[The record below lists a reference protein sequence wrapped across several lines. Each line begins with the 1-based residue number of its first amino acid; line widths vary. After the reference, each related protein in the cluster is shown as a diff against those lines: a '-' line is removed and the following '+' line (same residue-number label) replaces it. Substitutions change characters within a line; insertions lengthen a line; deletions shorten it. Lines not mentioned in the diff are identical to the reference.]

1 MSLNKIICFGEI
13 LWDIFPGGKMLG
25 GAPFNVAASIHGLG
39 GNVQFISRVGNDSLG
54 REITEKMKSQGLSTK
69 FIQSDNFY
77 ATGKVLV
84 ALDKD
89 GIAKYEIASDAAWD
103 FIKPTST
110 IINAVSEA
118 NAFIFGSLVS
128 RSASKETL
136 DTLLN
141 HSKFSVFDLNLRP
154 PFYTLETLTQLMI
167 KTNMLKFNDDELYE
181 IANALGSPYHS
192 LDQHILYL
200 VAKTNTPIICVTK
213 GMHGAVLYHHGDW
226 FYNSGYRI
234 EVKDTVGAG
243 DSFLAT
249 LVLGLLQGDSLQSTL
264 NDACGMGA
272 LVASSKGANP
282 SITIQELATFVSPIK
297 KNIVL

>member
-1 MSLNKIICFGEI
+1 MIGA
-13 LWDIFPGGKMLG
+13 
-25 GAPFNVAASIHGLG
+25 APFNIAASIHDLG
-39 GNVQFISRVGNDSLG
+39 GNVQLISRVGKDSLG
-54 REITEKMKSQGLSTK
+54 NEIIENIKAKGLSIK
-69 FIQSDNFY
+69 FIQSDNFHS
-77 ATGKVLV
+77 TGRVLV
-84 ALDKD
+84 ALDKN
-89 GIAKYEIASDAAWD
+89 GIAKYEIAQDTAWD
-103 FIKPTST
+103 FIEPTPT

-118 NAFIFGSLVS
+118 NTFIFGSLVS

-136 DTLLN
+136 DKLLN
-141 HSKFSVFDLNLRP
+141 LSMFSVFDLNLRP

-192 LDQHILYL
+192 LDQHIVYL

-226 FYNSGYRI
+226 FYNSGYRV

-243 DSFLAT
+243 DSFLAI
-249 LVLGLLQGDSLQSTL
+249 LVLGLLQDNSLQSTL

-272 LVASSKGANP
+272 LVSSSKGANP
-282 SITIQELATFVSPIK
+282 SITIEELATFVSRI
-297 KNIVL
+297 

>member
-1 MSLNKIICFGEI
+1 MNSNKIICFGEI
-13 LWDIFPGGKMLG
+13 LWDIFPAGKMLG
-25 GAPFNVAASIHGLG
+25 GAPFNIAASIHDLG
-39 GNVQFISRVGNDSLG
+39 GNVQLISRVGKDSLG
-54 REITEKMKSQGLSTK
+54 NEIIENIKAKGLSIK
-69 FIQSDNFY
+69 FIQSDNFHS
-77 ATGKVLV
+77 TGRVLV
-84 ALDKD
+84 ALDKN
-89 GIAKYEIASDAAWD
+89 GIAKYEIAQDAAWD
-103 FIKPTST
+103 FIEPTPT

-118 NAFIFGSLVS
+118 NTFIFGSLVS

-141 HSKFSVFDLNLRP
+141 LSKFSVFDLNLRP

-181 IANALGSPYHS
+181 IVNALGSPYHS
-192 LDQHILYL
+192 LDQHTVYL

-226 FYNSGYRI
+226 FYNSGYRV

-249 LVLGLLQGDSLQSTL
+249 LVLGLLQDNSLQSTL

-272 LVASSKGANP
+272 LVASSNGANP
-282 SITIQELATFVSPIK
+282 SITIEELATFVSRI
-297 KNIVL
+297 

>member
-1 MSLNKIICFGEI
+1 MIGA
-13 LWDIFPGGKMLG
+13 
-25 GAPFNVAASIHGLG
+25 APFNIAASIHDLG
-39 GNVQFISRVGNDSLG
+39 GNVQLISRVGKDSLG
-54 REITEKMKSQGLSTK
+54 NEIIENIKAKGLSIK
-69 FIQSDNFY
+69 FIQSDNFHS
-77 ATGKVLV
+77 TGRVLV
-84 ALDKD
+84 ALDKN
-89 GIAKYEIASDAAWD
+89 GIAKYEIAQDAAWD
-103 FIKPTST
+103 FIEPTPT

-141 HSKFSVFDLNLRP
+141 LSKFSVFDLNLRP

-192 LDQHILYL
+192 LDQHIVYL

-226 FYNSGYRI
+226 FYNSGYRV

-243 DSFLAT
+243 DSFLAI
-249 LVLGLLQGDSLQSTL
+249 LVLGLLQDNSLQSTL

-272 LVASSKGANP
+272 LVASSNGANP
-282 SITIQELATFVSPIK
+282 SITIEELATFVSRI
-297 KNIVL
+297 

>member
-1 MSLNKIICFGEI
+1 MNSNKIICFGEI
-13 LWDIFPGGKMLG
+13 LWDIFPAGKMLG
-25 GAPFNVAASIHGLG
+25 GAPFNVAASIHALG
-39 GNVQFISRVGNDSLG
+39 GNVQLISRVGKDSLG
-54 REITEKMKSQGLSTK
+54 NEIIENIKAKGLSIK
-69 FIQSDNFY
+69 FIQSDNFHS
-77 ATGKVLV
+77 TGRVLV
-84 ALDKD
+84 ALDKN
-89 GIAKYEIASDAAWD
+89 GIAKYEIAQDAAWD
-103 FIKPTST
+103 FIEPTPT

-136 DTLLN
+136 DILLN
-141 HSKFSVFDLNLRP
+141 LSKFNVFDLNLRP

-192 LDQHILYL
+192 LDQHIVYL

-226 FYNSGYRI
+226 FYNSGYRV

-243 DSFLAT
+243 DSFLAI
-249 LVLGLLQGDSLQSTL
+249 LVLGLLQDNSLQSTL

-272 LVASSKGANP
+272 LVASSNGANP
-282 SITIQELATFVSPIK
+282 SITIEELATFVSRT
-297 KNIVL
+297 

>member
-1 MSLNKIICFGEI
+1 MNSNKIICFGEI
-13 LWDIFPGGKMLG
+13 LWDIFPAGNMLG
-25 GAPFNVAASIHGLG
+25 GAPFNIAASIHDLG
-39 GNVQFISRVGNDSLG
+39 GNVQLISRVGKDSLG
-54 REITEKMKSQGLSTK
+54 NEIIENIKAKGLSIK
-69 FIQSDNFY
+69 FIQSDNFHS
-77 ATGKVLV
+77 TGRVLV
-84 ALDKD
+84 ALDKN
-89 GIAKYEIASDAAWD
+89 GIAKYEIAQDAAWD
-103 FIKPTST
+103 FIEPTPT

-141 HSKFSVFDLNLRP
+141 LSKFSVFDLNLRP

-192 LDQHILYL
+192 LDQHIVYL

-226 FYNSGYRI
+226 FYNSGYRV

-243 DSFLAT
+243 DSFLAI
-249 LVLGLLQGDSLQSTL
+249 LVLGLLQDNSLQSTL

-272 LVASSKGANP
+272 LVASSNGANP
-282 SITIQELATFVSPIK
+282 SITIEELATFVSRT
-297 KNIVL
+297 

>member
-1 MSLNKIICFGEI
+1 MNSNKIICFGEI
-13 LWDIFPGGKMLG
+13 LWDIFPAGKMLG
-25 GAPFNVAASIHGLG
+25 GAPFNIAASIHDLG
-39 GNVQFISRVGNDSLG
+39 GNVQLISRVGKDSLG
-54 REITEKMKSQGLSTK
+54 NEIIENIKAKGLSIK
-69 FIQSDNFY
+69 FIQSDNFHS
-77 ATGKVLV
+77 TGRVFV
-84 ALDKD
+84 ALDKN
-89 GIAKYEIASDAAWD
+89 GIAKYEIAQDAAWD
-103 FIKPTST
+103 FIEPTPT

-141 HSKFSVFDLNLRP
+141 LSKFSVFDLNLRP

-192 LDQHILYL
+192 LDQHIVYL

-226 FYNSGYRI
+226 FYNSGYRV

-249 LVLGLLQGDSLQSTL
+249 LVLGLLQDNSLQSTL
-264 NDACGMGA
+264 NDPCGMGA
-272 LVASSKGANP
+272 LVASSNGVNS
-282 SITIQELATFVSPIK
+282 SITIEELATFVSRI
-297 KNIVL
+297 

>member
-1 MSLNKIICFGEI
+1 MNSNKIICFGEI
-13 LWDIFPGGKMLG
+13 LWDIFPDGKMIG
-25 GAPFNVAASIHGLG
+25 GAPFNVAASIYDLG
-39 GNVQFISRVGNDSLG
+39 GNVKLISRVGKDSLG
-54 REITEKMKSQGLSTK
+54 NEIIENIKAKGLSVK

-77 ATGKVLV
+77 ATVKVLI
-84 ALDKD
+84 ALDKN
-89 GIAKYEIASDAAWD
+89 GIAKYKIASDAAWD
-103 FIKPTST
+103 FIESTPT

-141 HSKFSVFDLNLRP
+141 HSKFSVFDLNLRLP
-154 PFYTLETLTQLMI
+154 YYTLETLTQLMI

-181 IANALGSPYHS
+181 IANALGSPYNS

-200 VAKTNTPIICVTK
+200 VTKTNTPIICVTK

-234 EVKDTVGAG
+234 EVIDTVGAG

-249 LVLGLLQGDSLQSTL
+249 FVLGLLQGDSLQSTL

-282 SITIQELATFVSPIK
+282 SITIEELATFVSPVK

>member
-1 MSLNKIICFGEI
+1 MNSNKIICFGEI
-13 LWDIFPGGKMLG
+13 LWDIFPAGKMLG
-25 GAPFNVAASIHGLG
+25 GAPFNIAASIHDLG
-39 GNVQFISRVGNDSLG
+39 GNVQLISRVGKDSLG
-54 REITEKMKSQGLSTK
+54 NEIIENIKAKGLSIK
-69 FIQSDNFY
+69 FIQSDNFHS
-77 ATGKVLV
+77 TGRVLV
-84 ALDKD
+84 ALDKN
-89 GIAKYEIASDAAWD
+89 GIAKYEIAQDAAWD
-103 FIKPTST
+103 FIEPTPT

-141 HSKFSVFDLNLRP
+141 LSKFSVFDLNLRP

-181 IANALGSPYHS
+181 IVNALGSPYHS
-192 LDQHILYL
+192 LDQHIVYL

-226 FYNSGYRI
+226 FYNSGYRV

-249 LVLGLLQGDSLQSTL
+249 LVLGLLQDNSLQSTL

-272 LVASSKGANP
+272 LVASSNGANP
-282 SITIQELATFVSPIK
+282 SITIEELATFVSRT
-297 KNIVL
+297 

>member
-1 MSLNKIICFGEI
+1 MNSNKIICFGEI
-13 LWDIFPGGKMLG
+13 LWDIFPAGKMLG
-25 GAPFNVAASIHGLG
+25 GAPFNIAASIHDLG
-39 GNVQFISRVGNDSLG
+39 GNVQLISRVGKDSLG
-54 REITEKMKSQGLSTK
+54 NEIIENIKAKGLSIK
-69 FIQSDNFY
+69 FIQSDNFHS
-77 ATGKVLV
+77 TGRVLV
-84 ALDKD
+84 ALDEN
-89 GIAKYEIASDAAWD
+89 GIAKYEIAQDAAWD
-103 FIKPTST
+103 FIEPTPT

-136 DTLLN
+136 DKLLN
-141 HSKFSVFDLNLRP
+141 LSKFSVFDLNLRP

-192 LDQHILYL
+192 LDQHIVYL

-226 FYNSGYRI
+226 FYNSGYRV

-243 DSFLAT
+243 DSFLAI
-249 LVLGLLQGDSLQSTL
+249 LVLGLLQDNSLQSTL

-272 LVASSKGANP
+272 LVASSNGANP
-282 SITIQELATFVSPIK
+282 SITIEELATFVSRI
-297 KNIVL
+297 

>member
-1 MSLNKIICFGEI
+1 MNSNKIICFGEI
-13 LWDIFPGGKMLG
+13 LWDIFPAGKMLG
-25 GAPFNVAASIHGLG
+25 GAPFNIAASIHDLG
-39 GNVQFISRVGNDSLG
+39 GNVQLISRVGKDSLG
-54 REITEKMKSQGLSTK
+54 NEIIENIKAKGLSIK
-69 FIQSDNFY
+69 FIQSDNFHS
-77 ATGKVLV
+77 TGRVLV
-84 ALDKD
+84 ALDKN
-89 GIAKYEIASDAAWD
+89 GIAKYEIAQDAAWD
-103 FIKPTST
+103 FIEPTPT

-141 HSKFSVFDLNLRP
+141 LSKFSVFDLNLRP

-192 LDQHILYL
+192 LDQHIVYL

-226 FYNSGYRI
+226 FYNSGYRV

-243 DSFLAT
+243 DSFLAI
-249 LVLGLLQGDSLQSTL
+249 LVLGLLQDNSLQSTL

-272 LVASSKGANP
+272 LVASSNGANP
-282 SITIQELATFVSPIK
+282 SITIEELATFVSRI
-297 KNIVL
+297 

>member
-1 MSLNKIICFGEI
+1 MNSNKIICFGEI
-13 LWDIFPGGKMLG
+13 LWDIFPAGKMLG
-25 GAPFNVAASIHGLG
+25 GAPFNVAASIHALG
-39 GNVQFISRVGNDSLG
+39 GNVQLISRVGKDSLG
-54 REITEKMKSQGLSTK
+54 NEIIEDIKAKGLSVK
-69 FIQSDNFY
+69 FIQSDNFHS
-77 ATGKVLV
+77 TGRVLV
-84 ALDKD
+84 ALDEN
-89 GIAKYEIASDAAWD
+89 GIAKYEIAQDAAWD
-103 FIKPTST
+103 FIEPTPN

-136 DTLLN
+136 DKLLN
-141 HSKFSVFDLNLRP
+141 LSMFSVFDLNLRP

-192 LDQHILYL
+192 LDQHIVYL

-226 FYNSGYRI
+226 FYNSGYRV

-264 NDACGMGA
+264 NEACGMGA
-272 LVASSKGANP
+272 LVSSSKGANP
-282 SITIQELATFVSPIK
+282 SITIEELATFVSPI
-297 KNIVL
+297 

>member
-1 MSLNKIICFGEI
+1 MNSNKIICFGEI
-13 LWDIFPGGKMLG
+13 LWDIFPAGKMLG
-25 GAPFNVAASIHGLG
+25 GAPFNIAASIHDLG
-39 GNVQFISRVGNDSLG
+39 GNVQLISRVGKDSLG
-54 REITEKMKSQGLSTK
+54 NEIIENIKAKGLSIK
-69 FIQSDNFY
+69 FIQSDNFHS
-77 ATGKVLV
+77 TGRVLV
-84 ALDKD
+84 ALDKN
-89 GIAKYEIASDAAWD
+89 GIAKYEIAQDAAWD
-103 FIKPTST
+103 FIEPTPT

-118 NAFIFGSLVS
+118 NTFIFGSLVS

-141 HSKFSVFDLNLRP
+141 LSKFSVFDLYLRP

-192 LDQHILYL
+192 LDQHIVYL

-226 FYNSGYRI
+226 FYNSGYRV

-249 LVLGLLQGDSLQSTL
+249 LVLGLLQDNSLQSTL

-272 LVASSKGANP
+272 LVASSNGANP
-282 SITIQELATFVSPIK
+282 SITIEELATFVSRI
-297 KNIVL
+297 

>member
-1 MSLNKIICFGEI
+1 MRSPSARSPRASPWPLEKPPASWPPARDLCQARPQKPQPNFAAGRGNG
-13 LWDIFPGGKMLG
+13 L
-25 GAPFNVAASIHGLG
+25 AP
-39 GNVQFISRVGNDSLG
+39 DG
-54 REITEKMKSQGLSTK
+54 RWH
-69 FIQSDNFY
+69 
-77 ATGKVLV
+77 
-84 ALDKD
+84 
-89 GIAKYEIASDAAWD
+89 EIASDAAWD
-103 FIKPTST
+103 FIEPTST
-110 IINAVSEA
+110 IVNAVSEA

-141 HSKFSVFDLNLRP
+141 YSKFSVFDLNLRP
-154 PFYTLETLTQLMI
+154 PFYTLETITQLMI

-213 GMHGAVLYHHGDW
+213 GMHGAVLYHDGDW

-249 LVLGLLQGDSLQSTL
+249 LVLGLLQGNSIQSTL

-282 SITIQELATFVSPIK
+282 SITIQELATFVSPI
-297 KNIVL
+297 

>member
-1 MSLNKIICFGEI
+1 MNSNKIICFGEI
-13 LWDIFPGGKMLG
+13 LWDIFPAGKMLG
-25 GAPFNVAASIHGLG
+25 GAPFNVAASIHALG
-39 GNVQFISRVGNDSLG
+39 GNVQLISRVGKDSLG
-54 REITEKMKSQGLSTK
+54 NEIIENIKAKGLSIK
-69 FIQSDNFY
+69 FIQSDNFHS
-77 ATGKVLV
+77 TGRVLV
-84 ALDKD
+84 ALDEN
-89 GIAKYEIASDAAWD
+89 GIAKYEIAQDAAWD
-103 FIKPTST
+103 FIEPTPT

-136 DTLLN
+136 DILLN
-141 HSKFSVFDLNLRP
+141 LSKFNVFDLNLRP

-192 LDQHILYL
+192 LDQHIVYL

-226 FYNSGYRI
+226 FYNSGYRV
-234 EVKDTVGAG
+234 EVKDTIGAG

-249 LVLGLLQGDSLQSTL
+249 LVLGLLQDNSLQSTL

-272 LVASSKGANP
+272 LVASSNGANP
-282 SITIQELATFVSPIK
+282 SITIEELATFVSRT
-297 KNIVL
+297 

>member
-1 MSLNKIICFGEI
+1 MNSNKIICFGEI
-13 LWDIFPGGKMLG
+13 LWDIFPAGKILG
-25 GAPFNVAASIHGLG
+25 GAPFNVAASILALG
-39 GNVQFISRVGNDSLG
+39 GNVQLISRVGKDSLG
-54 REITEKMKSQGLSTK
+54 NEIIEDIKAKGLSVK
-69 FIQSDNFY
+69 FIQSDNFHS
-77 ATGKVLV
+77 TGRVLV
-84 ALDKD
+84 ALDEN
-89 GIAKYEIASDAAWD
+89 GIAKYEIAQDAAWD
-103 FIKPTST
+103 FIEPTPT

-141 HSKFSVFDLNLRP
+141 LSKFSVFDLNLRP

-192 LDQHILYL
+192 LDQHIVYL

-226 FYNSGYRI
+226 FYNSGYRV
-234 EVKDTVGAG
+234 EVKDTIGAG

-249 LVLGLLQGDSLQSTL
+249 LVLGLLQDNSLQSTL

-272 LVASSKGANP
+272 LVASSNGANP
-282 SITIQELATFVSPIK
+282 SITIEELATFVSRI
-297 KNIVL
+297 

>member
-1 MSLNKIICFGEI
+1 MNSNKIICFGEI
-13 LWDIFPGGKMLG
+13 LWDIFPAGKMLG
-25 GAPFNVAASIHGLG
+25 GAPFNIAASIHDLG
-39 GNVQFISRVGNDSLG
+39 GNVQLISRVGKDSLG
-54 REITEKMKSQGLSTK
+54 NEIIENIKAKGLSIK
-69 FIQSDNFY
+69 FIQSDNFHS
-77 ATGKVLV
+77 TGRVLV
-84 ALDKD
+84 ALDKN
-89 GIAKYEIASDAAWD
+89 GIAKYEIAQDAAWD
-103 FIKPTST
+103 FIEPTPT

-141 HSKFSVFDLNLRP
+141 LSKFSVFDLNLRP

-192 LDQHILYL
+192 LDQHIVCL
-200 VAKTNTPIICVTK
+200 VAKTNTPIICIIK

-226 FYNSGYRI
+226 FYNSGYRV

-243 DSFLAT
+243 DSFLAI
-249 LVLGLLQGDSLQSTL
+249 LVLGLLQDNSLQSTL

-272 LVASSKGANP
+272 LVASSNGANP
-282 SITIQELATFVSPIK
+282 SITIEELATFVSRT
-297 KNIVL
+297 

>member
-1 MSLNKIICFGEI
+1 MI
-13 LWDIFPGGKMLG
+13 
-25 GAPFNVAASIHGLG
+25 GAALFNIAASIHDLG
-39 GNVQFISRVGNDSLG
+39 GNVQLISRVGKDSLG
-54 REITEKMKSQGLSTK
+54 NEIIENIKAKGLSIK
-69 FIQSDNFY
+69 FIQSDNFHS
-77 ATGKVLV
+77 TGRVLV
-84 ALDKD
+84 ALDKN
-89 GIAKYEIASDAAWD
+89 GIAKYEIAQDAAWD
-103 FIKPTST
+103 FIEPTPT

-118 NAFIFGSLVS
+118 NTFIFGSLVS

-141 HSKFSVFDLNLRP
+141 LSKFSVFDLNLRP

-192 LDQHILYL
+192 LDQHIVYL

-226 FYNSGYRI
+226 FYNSGYRV

-243 DSFLAT
+243 DSFLAI
-249 LVLGLLQGDSLQSTL
+249 LVLGLLQDNSLQSTL

-272 LVASSKGANP
+272 LVASSNGANP
-282 SITIQELATFVSPIK
+282 SITIEELATFVSRI
-297 KNIVL
+297 

>member
-1 MSLNKIICFGEI
+1 MNSNKIICFGEI
-13 LWDIFPGGKMLG
+13 LWDIFPAGKMLG
-25 GAPFNVAASIHGLG
+25 GAPFNVAASIHALG
-39 GNVQFISRVGNDSLG
+39 GNVQLISRVGKDSLG
-54 REITEKMKSQGLSTK
+54 NEIIENIKAKGLSIK
-69 FIQSDNFY
+69 FIQSDNFHS
-77 ATGKVLV
+77 TGRVLV
-84 ALDKD
+84 ALDKN
-89 GIAKYEIASDAAWD
+89 GIAKYEIAQDAAWD
-103 FIKPTST
+103 FIEPTPT

-136 DTLLN
+136 DILLN
-141 HSKFSVFDLNLRP
+141 LSKFNVFDLNLRP

-192 LDQHILYL
+192 LDQHIVYL

-226 FYNSGYRI
+226 FYNSGYRV

-249 LVLGLLQGDSLQSTL
+249 LVLGLLQDNSLQSTL

-272 LVASSKGANP
+272 LVASSNGANP
-282 SITIQELATFVSPIK
+282 SITIEELATFVSRI
-297 KNIVL
+297 

>member
-1 MSLNKIICFGEI
+1 MNSNKIICFGEI
-13 LWDIFPGGKMLG
+13 LWDIFPAGKMLG
-25 GAPFNVAASIHGLG
+25 GAPFNVAASIHALG
-39 GNVQFISRVGNDSLG
+39 GNVQLISRVGKDSLG
-54 REITEKMKSQGLSTK
+54 NEIIENIKAKGLSIK
-69 FIQSDNFY
+69 FIQSDNFHS
-77 ATGKVLV
+77 TGRVLV
-84 ALDKD
+84 ALDKN
-89 GIAKYEIASDAAWD
+89 GIAKYEIAQDAAWD
-103 FIKPTST
+103 FIEPTPT

-136 DTLLN
+136 DILLN
-141 HSKFSVFDLNLRP
+141 LSKFNVFDLNLRP

-192 LDQHILYL
+192 LDQHIVYL

-226 FYNSGYRI
+226 FYNSGYRV
-234 EVKDTVGAG
+234 EVKDTIGAG

-249 LVLGLLQGDSLQSTL
+249 LVLGLLQDNSLQSTL

-272 LVASSKGANP
+272 LVASSNGANP
-282 SITIQELATFVSPIK
+282 SITIEELATFVSRT
-297 KNIVL
+297 

>member
-1 MSLNKIICFGEI
+1 MNSNKIICFGEI
-13 LWDIFPGGKMLG
+13 LWDIFPAGKMLG
-25 GAPFNVAASIHGLG
+25 GAPFNVAASIHALG
-39 GNVQFISRVGNDSLG
+39 GNVQLISRVGKDSLG
-54 REITEKMKSQGLSTK
+54 NEIIENIKAKGLSIK
-69 FIQSDNFY
+69 FIQSDNFHS
-77 ATGKVLV
+77 TGRVLV
-84 ALDKD
+84 ALDKN
-89 GIAKYEIASDAAWD
+89 GIAKYEIAQDAAWD
-103 FIKPTST
+103 FIEPTPT

-141 HSKFSVFDLNLRP
+141 LSKFSVFDLYLRP

-192 LDQHILYL
+192 LDQHIVYL
-200 VAKTNTPIICVTK
+200 VAKTNNPIICVTK

-226 FYNSGYRI
+226 FYNSGYRV

-243 DSFLAT
+243 DSFLAI
-249 LVLGLLQGDSLQSTL
+249 LVLGLLQDNSLQSTL

-272 LVASSKGANP
+272 LVASSNGANP
-282 SITIQELATFVSPIK
+282 SITIEELATFVSRI
-297 KNIVL
+297 

>member
-1 MSLNKIICFGEI
+1 MNSNKIICFGEI
-13 LWDIFPGGKMLG
+13 LWDIFPAGKMLG
-25 GAPFNVAASIHGLG
+25 GAPFNVAASILALG
-39 GNVQFISRVGNDSLG
+39 GNVQLISRVGKDSLG
-54 REITEKMKSQGLSTK
+54 NEIIEDIKAKGLSIK
-69 FIQSDNFY
+69 FIQSDNFHS
-77 ATGKVLV
+77 TGRVLV
-84 ALDKD
+84 ALDKN
-89 GIAKYEIASDAAWD
+89 GIAKYEIAQDAAWD
-103 FIKPTST
+103 FIEPTPT

-141 HSKFSVFDLNLRP
+141 LSKFSVFDLNLRP

-192 LDQHILYL
+192 LDQHIVYL

-226 FYNSGYRI
+226 FYNSGYRV
-234 EVKDTVGAG
+234 EVKDTIGAG

-249 LVLGLLQGDSLQSTL
+249 LVLGLLQDNSLQSTL

-272 LVASSKGANP
+272 LVASSNGANP
-282 SITIQELATFVSPIK
+282 SITIEELATFVSRI
-297 KNIVL
+297 

>member
-1 MSLNKIICFGEI
+1 MNSNKIICFGEI
-13 LWDIFPGGKMLG
+13 LWDIFPAGKMLG
-25 GAPFNVAASIHGLG
+25 GAPFNVAASILALG
-39 GNVQFISRVGNDSLG
+39 GNVQLISRVGKDSLG
-54 REITEKMKSQGLSTK
+54 NEIIENIKAKGLSIK
-69 FIQSDNFY
+69 FIQSDNFHS
-77 ATGKVLV
+77 TGRVFV
-84 ALDKD
+84 ALDKN
-89 GIAKYEIASDAAWD
+89 GIAKYEIAQDAAWD
-103 FIKPTST
+103 FIEPTPT

-141 HSKFSVFDLNLRP
+141 LSKFSVFDLNLRP

-192 LDQHILYL
+192 LDQHIVYL

-226 FYNSGYRI
+226 FYNSGYRV

-249 LVLGLLQGDSLQSTL
+249 LVLGLLQDNSLQSTL

-272 LVASSKGANP
+272 LVASSNGANP
-282 SITIQELATFVSPIK
+282 SITIEELATFVSRI
-297 KNIVL
+297 

>member
-1 MSLNKIICFGEI
+1 MNSNKIICFGEI
-13 LWDIFPGGKMLG
+13 LWDIFPAGKMLG
-25 GAPFNVAASIHGLG
+25 GAPFNVAASIHALG
-39 GNVQFISRVGNDSLG
+39 GNVQLISRVGKDSLG
-54 REITEKMKSQGLSTK
+54 NEIIENIKAKGLSIK
-69 FIQSDNFY
+69 FIQSDNFHS
-77 ATGKVLV
+77 TGRVLV
-84 ALDKD
+84 ALDKN
-89 GIAKYEIASDAAWD
+89 GIAKYEIAQDAAWD
-103 FIKPTST
+103 FIEPTPN

-141 HSKFSVFDLNLRP
+141 LSKFSVFDLNLRP

-192 LDQHILYL
+192 LDQHIVYL

-226 FYNSGYRI
+226 FYNSGYRV

-243 DSFLAT
+243 DSFLAI
-249 LVLGLLQGDSLQSTL
+249 LVLGLLQDNSLQSTL

-272 LVASSKGANP
+272 LVASSNGANP
-282 SITIQELATFVSPIK
+282 SITIEELATFVSRI
-297 KNIVL
+297 